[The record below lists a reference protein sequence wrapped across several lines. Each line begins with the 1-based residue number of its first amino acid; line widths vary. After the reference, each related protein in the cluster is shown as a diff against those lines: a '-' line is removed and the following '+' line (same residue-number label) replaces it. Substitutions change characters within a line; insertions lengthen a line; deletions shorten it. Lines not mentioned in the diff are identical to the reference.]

1 MANESEMTP
10 VDVPRLP
17 KKVEAD
23 AGAEKLASELV
34 ARARPLW
41 NGTDL
46 AVAQVDLGAD
56 LEAALK
62 GAFSSGRIVRGYED
76 AQRVLAAEQHGLSRV
91 DEKTGVVRGGR
102 VSRLLVLADDG
113 AERFYRNVESMLRR
127 HAPRV
132 LALRLSVNERELGGL
147 FFGGDQVAKLL
158 LVEHKDAV
166 SAVLLALA
174 AQWSSATEQ
183 P

>member
-1 MANESEMTP
+1 MANESETTP
-10 VDVPRLP
+10 VDALRLP

-23 AGAEKLASELV
+23 AAAEKLASELV

-41 NGTDL
+41 GGAEL

-91 DEKTGVVRGGR
+91 DERTGVVRGCPVLRPVVVSSNTGR
-102 VSRLLVLADDG
+102 PCILLPILPRLKRYKKIWLRDIILKNMLDG
-113 AERFYRNVESMLRR
+113 T
-127 HAPRV
+127 
-132 LALRLSVNERELGGL
+132 
-147 FFGGDQVAKLL
+147 
-158 LVEHKDAV
+158 DAIV
-166 SAVLLALA
+166 
-174 AQWSSATEQ
+174 
-183 P
+183 

>member
-1 MANESEMTP
+1 MSNESETTR

-23 AGAEKLASELV
+23 AAAEKLASEIV
-34 ARARPLW
+34 TRARPLW
-41 NGTDL
+41 NGTEL

-62 GAFSSGRIVRGYED
+62 SAFSAGRIVRGYED
-76 AQRVLAAEQHGLSRV
+76 AQRVLAAEQRGLSHV
-91 DEKTGVVRGGR
+91 DERTGVARGGR

-147 FFGGDQVAKLL
+147 LFGGDQVAKLL
-158 LVEHKDAV
+158 LLEHKDAV

-174 AQWSSATEQ
+174 AQWNSTTKQ

>member
-1 MANESEMTP
+1 MEAL
-10 VDVPRLP
+10 RLP
-17 KKVEAD
+17 KRVLD
-23 AGAEKLASELV
+23 DPGAACLASELV

-41 NGTDL
+41 AGAEL
-46 AVAQVDLGAD
+46 SAAQAELSPG

-62 GAFSSGRIVRGYED
+62 SAFSAGRIVRGLEG
-76 AQRVLAAEQHGLSRV
+76 AERVLAAERQGLERV
-91 DEKTGVVRGGR
+91 DRTTGVQRGGR

-113 AERFYRNVESMLRR
+113 SERFYRSVESLLRR

-132 LALRLSVNERELGGL
+132 LALRLNVGESVLGQLL
-147 FFGGDQVAKLL
+147 FGPDRVARLL

-166 SAVLLALA
+166 SSVLLALA
-174 AQWSSATEQ
+174 SEWSGKTRS

>member
-23 AGAEKLASELV
+23 AAAEKLASELV

-41 NGTDL
+41 GGAEL

-62 GAFSSGRIVRGYED
+62 GAFGSLD
-76 AQRVLAAEQHGLSRV
+76 AFKQSFTLAALEVFGSGWAWLAYDVAADALLITSTANQDTPAMQPGMLPILGLDVWEHAYYLKHQANRKAYIEAFWNVVNWPEVEQRYDAASDAAASAAG
-91 DEKTGVVRGGR
+91 K
-102 VSRLLVLADDG
+102 
-113 AERFYRNVESMLRR
+113 AEL
-127 HAPRV
+127 
-132 LALRLSVNERELGGL
+132 
-147 FFGGDQVAKLL
+147 
-158 LVEHKDAV
+158 
-166 SAVLLALA
+166 
-174 AQWSSATEQ
+174 
-183 P
+183 